1 MKRFILIGLISIF
14 TFSYLTYAKS
24 AQTPTIV
31 AADTVLTPKIKILL
45 VAGHDND
52 VGGARYMGVDEVE
65 LNRILASDLYDLLK
79 NDPLFAPSI
88 NQENGDYIT
97 ELKNYFENNEEKIV
111 AYRKERRETSKKED
125 EGKDIDLDPVV
136 HNKVTED
143 VANRLYGTSMW
154 AEEKGFDVILH
165 IHFNDYP
172 GRPRNKPGKYS
183 GFVVYAPD
191 ESLKNYTKSLPLAQ
205 AIYDSLAK
213 FQPKSNLP
221 VEKAGVIQSKDLIA
235 LGARDSLS
243 IPAALVEYAYIAE
256 PRLQGEGR
264 ESVIKEMA
272 EQTYSALKEYYS
284 KR

>member
-1 MKRFILIGLISIF
+1 M
-14 TFSYLTYAKS
+14 
-24 AQTPTIV
+24 V
-31 AADTVLTPKIKILL
+31 AADTVFTPKIKILL

-79 NDPLFAPSI
+79 NDALFSPSI
-88 NQENGDYIT
+88 NQENGDYVP
-97 ELKNYFENNEEKIV
+97 ELEKYFEDNEEKIV

-125 EGKDIDLDPVV
+125 EGKDIDLDPVI

-205 AIYDSLAK
+205 AIYDGLAK

-243 IPAALVEYAYIAE
+243 IPAVLVEYAYIAE

-264 ESVIKEMA
+264 DGEIKKMA
-272 EQTYSALKEYYS
+272 EETYGALREYYLN
-284 KR
+284 K